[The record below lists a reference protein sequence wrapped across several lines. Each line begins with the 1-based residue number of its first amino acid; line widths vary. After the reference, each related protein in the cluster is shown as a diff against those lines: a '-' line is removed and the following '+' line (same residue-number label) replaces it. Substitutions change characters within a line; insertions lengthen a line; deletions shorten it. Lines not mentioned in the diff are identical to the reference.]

1 VIVASE
7 GPRTPTK
14 AELRDLRRPG
24 HLEACGGPA
33 AGGGGRPVGAG
44 EQESERA
51 GRMDGRREDYER
63 QPELQ

>member
-44 EQESERA
+44 ERWVERERA
-51 GRMDGRREDYER
+51 QAG
-63 QPELQ
+63 